1 MKAHSLVSSWKEGQ
15 IIVWIYVISPDY
27 RVSQCWLKLMFYV
40 RADLMLISNF
50 CDIYIFIEE
59 GDIGISSMAMTLY
72 NYCLHMRWTSKII
85 NTRVVIF
92 SKGFSP
98 SENHLS
104 RVDNLMFTSYEGNDC
119 FIIPKLKK
127 KGFSTH
133 FRLSGIV
140 DRVTTYCLPLHYI
153 CLGCSLG
160 CLPRLQIFSKTSKL
174 SYYFYIVQKIYMV

>member
-1 MKAHSLVSSWKEGQ
+1 LKAHSLVSSWKEGQ

-127 KGFSTH
+127 KRIFNTLPVVRDCRPGDNLLSPSTLYM
-133 FRLSGIV
+133 FGLFTGLS
-140 DRVTTYCLPLHYI
+140 P
-153 CLGCSLG
+153 SSANF
-160 CLPRLQIFSKTSKL
+160 Q
-174 SYYFYIVQKIYMV
+174 